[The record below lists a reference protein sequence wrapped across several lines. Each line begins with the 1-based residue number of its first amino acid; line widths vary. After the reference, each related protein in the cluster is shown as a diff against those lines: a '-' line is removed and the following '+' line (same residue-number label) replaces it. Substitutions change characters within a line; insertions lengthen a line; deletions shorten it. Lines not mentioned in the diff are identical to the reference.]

1 MFNKNFYNNEMII
14 AAIAFITITKRKK
27 IIKNKN
33 FEYIPVYIRIK
44 EISKYNIYNNNIKL

>member
-14 AAIAFITITKRKK
+14 AAIAFITIT
-27 IIKNKN
+27 
-33 FEYIPVYIRIK
+33 IPIYIRIK

>member
-1 MFNKNFYNNEMII
+1 MII
-14 AAIAFITITKRKK
+14 AAFITITKRKK

-33 FEYIPVYIRIK
+33 FEYIPVYIWIK